1 MDWARTRCSE
11 HISRVP
17 SDASLPAELYYE
29 EDYEEDVA
37 WPNFSEGKTTSFHFQ
52 AMDCPMGL
60 LFFVTFVL
68 INDSIKTIISKSNLC
83 FLFC

>member
-37 WPNFSEGKTTSFHFQ
+37 WPNSPEGKTSHFQ
-52 AMDCPMGL
+52 AMDCSLGL
-60 LFFVTFVL
+60 IFIFAVTFVL
-68 INDSIKTIISKSNLC
+68 INESIKTIISKSNLC
-83 FLFC
+83 FYSA